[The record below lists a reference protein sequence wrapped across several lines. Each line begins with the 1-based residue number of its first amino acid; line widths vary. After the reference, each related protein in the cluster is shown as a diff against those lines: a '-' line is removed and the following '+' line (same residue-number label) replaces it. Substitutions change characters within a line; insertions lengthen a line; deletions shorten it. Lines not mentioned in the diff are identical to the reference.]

1 MRYFGPL
8 AKMRSLFYEPIQ
20 YYLTLNSDFVQVNS
34 LIGREIGIS
43 FSGEITCFC
52 GNEVTEVYRKNF
64 CRDCFF
70 TKPEASLTIMKPEL
84 SKAHLGIEERD
95 LEVEKKLQLQP
106 HVVYLANSAGLKVG
120 VTRESQVPTRWID
133 QGAEEAIVL
142 AKTTNRYE
150 AGVIE
155 VFLKDYFSDKTPWQ
169 KMVQGY
175 VPSVNLIEEKQKAI
189 KLLPEELSKW
199 VDNTDEVMKLKFPVE
214 EYPTKVKSINLSKT
228 PEFKGVLKGIRG
240 QYLLFEG
247 GGVLNVRSH
256 EGYRV
261 TLEV

>member
-1 MRYFGPL
+1 MKYFGAL
-8 AKMRSLFYEPIQ
+8 SKMRTAMADPIQ
-20 YYLTLNSDFVQVNS
+20 YYLMLDNDFIQLNDFV
-34 LIGREIGIS
+34 GREIS
-43 FSGEITCFC
+43 LQYSGTITCFC
-52 GNEVTEVYRKNF
+52 GNEVTETYRKNF

-95 LEVEKKLQLQP
+95 LEWEKKMQLQP

-120 VTRESQVPTRWID
+120 VTRDSQVPTRWID
-133 QGAEEAIVL
+133 QGAEQAIVL
-142 AKTTNRYE
+142 ARTSNRYE
-150 AGVIE
+150 AGTVE
-155 VFLKDYFSDKTPWQ
+155 VHLKDTISDKTPWQ

-175 VPSVNLIEEKQKAI
+175 VPEVDLVAAKHEVLKY
-189 KLLPEELSKW
+189 LPDELSQW
-199 VDNTDEVMKLKFPVE
+199 AEQDDEIYQMKYPVE
-214 EYPTKVKSINLSKT
+214 EYPTKVKSINLNKI
-228 PEFKGVLKGIRG
+228 PEVKGVLKGIRG